1 MKLLGRHGAKAV
13 GLAYEGREPVGLT
26 FRIKGGLGEH
36 AYDMP
41 LAWKGTH
48 LLLKRA
54 QALGLIKTRTKP
66 ADWYVTEDH
75 ARAVAWRQLRDW
87 LESTLSLIE
96 AGLWQLEEVM
106 LPWQLVAPGER
117 MFAAVIEQERKALTS

>member
-13 GLAYEGREPVGLT
+13 GLAYEGGEPMGLT

-48 LLLKRA
+48 LLLKSAAAHGLLKASGPAARYTTEE
-54 QALGLIKTRTKP
+54 QAKR
-66 ADWYVTEDH
+66 
-75 ARAVAWRQLRDW
+75 VAWRQLRDW